1 MILASIATPLAQPA
15 QGGGHPGRGH
25 PRGGAQSN
33 GSLAR
38 CFAFLARNGVFTSDA
53 VITSIALVCH
63 RDASV
68 LFDLGSTYSYM
79 SSYFASYLDMPCD
92 LIVTP
97 IYVSIPVWDSIMVDR
112 VYQSC
117 VVTICGSE
125 TRADFLL
132 LNMVYFDVIL
142 DMHWLS
148 LYHAILDCHAKTV
161 MLVMSSLPRLEWRGS
176 LGDAPSRVIF
186 LKAQQMV
193 EKGCLAYLAF
203 VRDISAYTPTVELV
217 PVVKEFPDVFPV
229 DLPCMPPD
237 RDIDFGIDLAP
248 DT

>member
-1 MILASIATPLAQPA
+1 MIPASIATPLAQPA

-38 CFAFLARNGVFTSDA
+38 CFAFLARNGVFASDA

-161 MLVMSSLPRLEWRGS
+161 MLVMSSLPR
-176 LGDAPSRVIF
+176 
-186 LKAQQMV
+186 
-193 EKGCLAYLAF
+193 
-203 VRDISAYTPTVELV
+203 DISAYTPTVELV

-229 DLPCMPPD
+229 DLPRIPPD